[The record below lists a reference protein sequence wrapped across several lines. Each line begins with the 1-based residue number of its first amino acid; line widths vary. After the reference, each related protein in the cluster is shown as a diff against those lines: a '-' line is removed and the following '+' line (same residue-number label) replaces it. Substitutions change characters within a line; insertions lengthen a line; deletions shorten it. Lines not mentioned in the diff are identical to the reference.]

1 MTREELKENC
11 LKESVTETIYASG
24 WGIRESATDLLECA
38 YRKGWEE
45 ADKHPNYTDIENFSD
60 GYHTFKELY
69 EYRLIYNAALFNEFA
84 KNKNIPQSGIFV
96 KKLYKTAIKLIF

>member
-11 LKESVTETIYASG
+11 LKESATEIIYASG
-24 WGIRESATDLLECA
+24 WGIHESATDLLECA
-38 YRKGWEE
+38 YRMGWEG

-69 EYRLIYNAALFNEFA
+69 EYRLLYHFQYLH
-84 KNKNIPQSGIFV
+84 
-96 KKLYKTAIKLIF
+96 KLYLTFCYSRLSELLY